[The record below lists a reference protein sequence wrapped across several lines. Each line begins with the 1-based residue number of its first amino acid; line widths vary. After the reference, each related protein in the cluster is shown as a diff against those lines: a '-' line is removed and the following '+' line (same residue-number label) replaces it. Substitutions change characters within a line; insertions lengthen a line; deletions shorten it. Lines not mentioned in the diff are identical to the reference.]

1 MKNNRQTAVRV
12 MIVILALIG
21 VALYMFLGSVS
32 VSIGKDS
39 ITVSGTLNQDVT
51 LQYSDIKVFELHSKL
66 DTGVRSFGL
75 CTRRICTGQY
85 SSPVYGPYHLFRYN
99 NVEKLIMLRTDDG
112 VLIFNCASEAETEKC
127 FEEISAQIRTIANSG
142 NLEK

>member
-12 MIVILALIG
+12 MIIILALTG
-21 VALYMFLGSVS
+21 AALYMFLGSVS

-39 ITVSGTLNQDVT
+39 ITVSGTLSKDVT
-51 LQYSDIKVFELHSKL
+51 LQYSDIKVFELDSKP
-66 DTGVRSFGL
+66 DIGVCSFGL

-99 NVEKLIMLRTDDG
+99 NVEKLIILRTTDG
-112 VLIFNCASEAETEKC
+112 VLIFNCPTEDETVKC
-127 FEEISAQIRTIANSG
+127 FEEIGKQIHNSVTSQKPE
-142 NLEK
+142 N